1 MPIDLGKEY
10 DYSLKYKVMV
20 QNVKNDR
27 KFEKELFQ
35 MIEKIKIHARQL
47 RCNNQT
53 GRGYHGVNNL
63 LKEDF
68 FNLVELCS

>member
-1 MPIDLGKEY
+1 
-10 DYSLKYKVMV
+10 MV

-35 MIEKIKIHARQL
+35 MIEKIKIHARQVMF
-47 RCNNQT
+47 NNHT
-53 GRGYHGVNNL
+53 GRGYQGVNNL

>member
-1 MPIDLGKEY
+1 
-10 DYSLKYKVMV
+10 MV

-27 KFEKELFQ
+27 KFEKELFH

-47 RCNNQT
+47 RCNDQT
-53 GRGYHGVNNL
+53 GRGYQGMNNL

>member
-1 MPIDLGKEY
+1 MEY
-10 DYSLKYKVMV
+10 DYSLKKIKVMV
-20 QNVKNDR
+20 QNVKQDR

-35 MIEKIKIHARQL
+35 MVERIKIHARQL

-53 GRGYHGVNNL
+53 GRGYRSVKNL

-68 FNLVELCS
+68 FAMIELCE